1 MILSKKDILKEI
13 KKNKIKITPFHEKN
27 INGASIDLTLDNKF
41 RKFKRSIRRIEVSES
56 VDYKDY
62 TNLIEV
68 KDYLILKPNETVLGI
83 TKEKIKLPDNVCG
96 WLQGRSRFARLGL
109 LVHISSNFIQPG
121 IDNKQVLEMKN
132 VGKITLKIK
141 PGLKICQ
148 LILEKVSSNSE
159 YKGKFKKQNTL

>member
-13 KKNKIKITPFHEKN
+13 KKNKIKITPFNEKN
-27 INGASIDLTLDNKF
+27 IHGASIDLTLDNKF
-41 RKFKRSIRRIEVSES
+41 RKFKRSIRKIEVSET

-68 KDYLILKPNETVLGI
+68 EDYLILKPNETVLGI

-121 IDNKQVLEMKN
+121 VDNKQVLEMKN

-148 LILEKVSSNSE
+148 LILEKVSSNAE